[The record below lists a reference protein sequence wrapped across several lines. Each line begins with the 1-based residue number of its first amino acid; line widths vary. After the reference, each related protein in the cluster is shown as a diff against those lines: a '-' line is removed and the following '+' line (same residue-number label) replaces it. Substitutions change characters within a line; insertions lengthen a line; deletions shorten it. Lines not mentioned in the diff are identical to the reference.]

1 MDYPNTSLDSVAGCR
16 HPQHHPMT
24 AARSWERVVPRG
36 IRNNNP
42 LNIRIGNVWLG
53 EVDNPTDPNFEQFVS
68 MEYGLR
74 AAFVLLRRYIRHY
87 KRQTIT
93 DIITAWA
100 PASENHT
107 QKYIDTVSSLMGT
120 SPDAPLL
127 YEDVD
132 AMTRLVD
139 AMVYVECG
147 QHVPMDK
154 IMKGYSL
161 A

>member
-1 MDYPNTSLDSVAGCR
+1 
-16 HPQHHPMT
+16 MT
-24 AARSWERVVPRG
+24 AASTKKREDPRG

-53 EVDNPTDPNFEQFVS
+53 EIANPTDPNFEQFVS

-87 KRQTIT
+87 KRQTIQ

-107 QKYIDTVSSLMGT
+107 QKYIDTVSHLMGI
-120 SPDAPLL
+120 SPGTPLL
-127 YEDVD
+127 YEDINT
-132 AMTRLVD
+132 MTRLVD
-139 AMVYVECG
+139 AMAYVECG
-147 QHVPMDK
+147 QHVPMEK
-154 IMKGYSL
+154 INKAYFL